1 MLEIFKKIAS
11 KAGNILYPAVE
22 KKALAYFELKSK
34 EKGFGNARG
43 VRNTFED
50 LIYRCDNN
58 LNQVLMKED
67 ENEILKMEDN
77 NIVNDKVDSRCCL
90 M

>member
-1 MLEIFKKIAS
+1 MLKLKV
-11 KAGNILYPAVE
+11 K
-22 KKALAYFELKSK
+22 KKAKDG
-34 EKGFGNARG
+34 EKVDVNNSFN
-43 VRNTFED
+43 N
-50 LIYRCDNN
+50 IPISNNN